1 MDTIRVDG
9 EITLRQV
16 AASDADH
23 LYGLIEA
30 DRTYLEA
37 WLPWVENIR
46 TRDDERRWIERLAGV
61 EDGDREQPYA
71 IVYDGAAVGG
81 IGIKLE
87 PMNHAGE
94 IGYWLAEAMQGRG
107 IATRACRALVEH
119 AFRSRGLHRVVI
131 RAALDNRRSRAIPE
145 RLGFVL
151 EGTERESLYANGAHS
166 DGAVYSMLAAEWAAR
181 KR

>member
-9 EITLRQV
+9 EIVLRQV
-16 AASDADH
+16 AGSDADR
-23 LYGLIEA
+23 LYRLIET
-30 DRTYLEA
+30 DRTYVEA
-37 WLPWVENIR
+37 WLPWVESIC
-46 TRDDERRWIERLAGV
+46 TLDDEREWAERMARV

-71 IVYDGAAVGG
+71 IVYDGAVVGG
-81 IGIKLE
+81 IGIILE

-107 IATRACRALVEH
+107 IATRACEALLDH
-119 AFRSRGLHRVVI
+119 AFRSRGLHRVLI
-131 RAALDNRRSRAIPE
+131 RAALENRRSRAIPE

-151 EGTERESLYANGAHS
+151 EGTERESLYANGRHH
-166 DGAVYSMLAAEWAAR
+166 DTAVYSMLAPEWTAR

>member
-9 EITLRQV
+9 EIVLRPV
-16 AASDADH
+16 AASDVEH
-23 LYGLIEA
+23 LYRLIEA
-30 DRTYLEA
+30 DRPYLEE

-46 TRDDERRWIERLAGV
+46 TLDDEREWAERMARV

-71 IVYDGAAVGG
+71 IVHDGVVVGG
-81 IGIKLE
+81 IGIAFE
-87 PMNHAGE
+87 PMERSGE

-107 IATRACRALVEH
+107 IATRACEALVDH

-131 RAALDNRRSRAIPE
+131 RTALENRRSSAVPE

-151 EGTERESLYANGAHS
+151 EGTQRESLYASGTHHDA
-166 DGAVYSMLAAEWAAR
+166 AVYSMLAPEWTAR